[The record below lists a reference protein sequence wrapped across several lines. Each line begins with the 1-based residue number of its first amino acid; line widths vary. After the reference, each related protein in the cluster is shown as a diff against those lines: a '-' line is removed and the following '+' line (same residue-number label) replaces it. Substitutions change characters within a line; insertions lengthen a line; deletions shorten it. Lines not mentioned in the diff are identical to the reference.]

1 MMTKKEEKY
10 IEMNQAFKALIKGET
25 DWLANMANSS
35 AVLNQFMENINWAGY
50 YIWRGDQLVL
60 GPFQGKTACVRIEKG
75 SGVCG
80 TAFAE
85 ERTVLVEDV
94 HQFPGHIACDPDS
107 NSEIVIPINAEGR
120 VIAVLD
126 IDSPVKN
133 RFDEVDKKYLEKF
146 VEILKTETDFSPLI
160 ENFQWI

>member
-1 MMTKKEEKY
+1 MAKKDEKY
-10 IEMNQAFKALIKGET
+10 KEMNQAFQALIKGET

-35 AVLNQFMENINWAGY
+35 AVLNQFMDDINWAGY
-50 YIWRGDQLVL
+50 YIWRDDQLVL

-107 NSEIVIPINAEGR
+107 NSEIVIPINADGR

-126 IDSPVKN
+126 IDSPVQG
-133 RFDEVDKKYLEKF
+133 RFDEVDKKYLENF
-146 VEILKTETDFSPLI
+146 VDILKNETDFSTLVYS
-160 ENFQWI
+160 

>member
-1 MMTKKEEKY
+1 MMAKKDEKY
-10 IEMNQAFKALIKGET
+10 KEMNQAFEALIKGET

-35 AVLNQFMENINWAGY
+35 AVLNQFMDEINWAGY
-50 YIWRGDQLVL
+50 YIWRGDELVL
-60 GPFQGKTACVRIEKG
+60 GPFQGKTACVRIDKG

-80 TAFAE
+80 TAFSE

-107 NSEIVIPINAEGR
+107 NSEIVIPINADGR

-126 IDSPVKN
+126 IDSPVKS
-133 RFDEVDKKYLEKF
+133 RFDEVDKKYLENF
-146 VEILKTETDFSPLI
+146 VGILKKETDFRTLT
-160 ENFQWI
+160 ENFQ